1 MNCSVIEVQVIFIF
15 KNGNNVIEIGK
26 INRMIVARETKH
38 GFYLVSTDVDID
50 DYDEEEEVFLPPS
63 LTHLKVRRGQ
73 EITVFVYVDTKD
85 KLIATTETPFAQVGE
100 YADMRVVAVEE
111 FGAFFDWGIDK
122 DLLVPGN
129 EQKVK
134 VKKHERYLVR
144 VCLEEGTDRVYGTT
158 KLGKYIESSVFDF
171 EEKDKVTVVPVK
183 ITDLGYKV
191 VINKR
196 FVGMIYNNEIFQE
209 ILLNRPYEGIVKKI
223 RTDGLVD
230 VALQAHGVQNLE
242 DSKEKVLQYLKDSG
256 GQCDLHD
263 KSSPE
268 EIKRALSMSKNTFK
282 SAIGMLFKDKKIEIL
297 KGPNK
302 GIKLIN

>member
-1 MNCSVIEVQVIFIF
+1 M
-15 KNGNNVIEIGK
+15 IEIGK
-26 INRMIVARETKH
+26 INKMIVARETKH
-38 GFYLVSTDVDID
+38 GYYLVSTEVDPD

-63 LTHLKVRRGQ
+63 LSHIKVKRGQ
-73 EITVFVYVDTKD
+73 EITVFVYVDTQN
-85 KLIATTETPFAQVGE
+85 KLIATTEMPFAQVGE

-129 EQKVK
+129 EQKIK
-134 VKKHERYLVR
+134 VRKHERYLVR

-171 EEKDKVTVVPVK
+171 NDGDKVTIVPVQ

-209 ILLNRPYEGIVKKI
+209 IFLNREYPGIVKKI

-230 VALQAHGVQNLE
+230 VALQAQGIKNLE
-242 DSKEKVLQYLKDSG
+242 DSKDKVLEYLKASG

-268 EIKRALSMSKNTFK
+268 DIKRALSMSKNTFK
-282 SAIGMLFKDKKIEIL
+282 SAIGMLFKEKKIEIL
-297 KGPNK
+297 KGPER
-302 GIKLIN
+302 GIKLL